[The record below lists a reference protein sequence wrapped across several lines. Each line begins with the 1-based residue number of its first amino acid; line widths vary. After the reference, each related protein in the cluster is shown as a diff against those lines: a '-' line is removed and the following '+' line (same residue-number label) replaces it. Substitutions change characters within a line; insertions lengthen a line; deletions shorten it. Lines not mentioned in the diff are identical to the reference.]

1 MNAPTHRVPTYA
13 DRADTLSIPF
23 GDTSAEVT
31 LHIYED
37 LRGLADATYERT
49 AGPAVQ
55 QFADDG
61 RIGVSYHFC
70 TGLDHR
76 LGGYGSL
83 AALNAIGAAADVG
96 TAQFSAFRSA
106 LYANQPPEHEDR
118 FSDAEFLLDI
128 AAQVP
133 ALRSD
138 AFDQAVREGAFLP
151 WAADVSA
158 ASSAAR
164 TTTTTPTL
172 RVGDRVVHVIH
183 PNGKAV
189 GFLEVTA
196 QIDLAL
202 DFEGQD

>member
-1 MNAPTHRVPTYA
+1 MNASTYRVPTYA
-13 DRADTLSIPF
+13 DRGDTLSIPV
-23 GDTSAEVT
+23 GNASAEVT

-37 LRGLADATYERT
+37 LRGLADATYER
-49 AGPAVQ
+49 ASGAAVRK
-55 QFADDG
+55 FADDG
-61 RIGVSYHFC
+61 RIGIAYHFG
-70 TGLDHR
+70 TGLDQR

-83 AALNAIGAAADVG
+83 AALNALGAAADAG
-96 TAQFSAFRSA
+96 IAQFGAYHSA
-106 LYANQPPEHEDR
+106 LYANQPPEDEDR
-118 FSDAEFLLDI
+118 FSDAEFLLDL
-128 AAQVP
+128 ADQVP

-158 ASSAAR
+158 AFTAAE
-164 TTTTTPTL
+164 TATPTL
-172 RVGDRVVHVIH
+172 RVGDRVVQVVR

-202 DFEGQD
+202 DFEGED